1 MTFSQWKLS
10 WNTQAIQKAGKQKRL
25 NRTCSFFF
33 LVLREVERDVCSLD
47 QSQGKGNQN
56 YIEILDYFGYFIVK
70 FSVVTNT
77 FGHLAYLILIT
88 VNPLTP
94 ISDQDRISPY
104 NINTISTR

>member
-1 MTFSQWKLS
+1 MK
-10 WNTQAIQKAGKQKRL
+10 TQLKQASYPKGGKKK
-25 NRTCSFFF
+25 TSKSYMFFF
-33 LVLREVERDVCSLD
+33 FFWYWERLRELCSLD

-104 NINTISTR
+104 NINTISTS

>member
-1 MTFSQWKLS
+1 MK
-10 WNTQAIQKAGKQKRL
+10 TQLKQASYPKGGKTKASK
-25 NRTCSFFF
+25 SYMFFFF
-33 LVLREVERDVCSLD
+33 LVLREVERVVCSLD

-104 NINTISTR
+104 NINKISTS

>member
-1 MTFSQWKLS
+1 MK
-10 WNTQAIQKAGKQKRL
+10 TQLKHASYPKGGKTKASK
-25 NRTCSFFF
+25 SYMFFFF
-33 LVLREVERDVCSLD
+33 LVLREVERVVCSLD

-70 FSVVTNT
+70 FSVFTNT

-94 ISDQDRISPY
+94 MSDQDRISPY
-104 NINTISTR
+104 NINTISTS

>member
-1 MTFSQWKLS
+1 M
-10 WNTQAIQKAGKQKRL
+10 
-25 NRTCSFFF
+25 
-33 LVLREVERDVCSLD
+33 CSLD

-104 NINTISTR
+104 NINTISTS